1 MRESVGGTL
10 LLQIVLVFLTVY
22 IGFMAIVI
30 NYGRVFRYK
39 NAIINAIEQNE
50 GYGLCTDISTMVK
63 RLGYNGDYVISAT
76 MTEKGAIYSVKVY
89 IDFQVPLVRTK
100 LSIPISGETRLVD
113 TVFTDKLDDDF
124 TCTQKDY

>member
-30 NYGRVFRYK
+30 NYGRTFRYK

-50 GYGLCTDISTMVK
+50 GYGTCSDVSAMVK
-63 RLGYNGDYVISAT
+63 GLGYNGNYVISAI
-76 MTEKGAIYSVKVY
+76 MTDKGAIYTVKVY
-89 IDFQVPLVRTK
+89 IEFQIPLVRTK
-100 LSIPISGETRLVD
+100 LSIPISGETRLID
-113 TVFTDKLDDDF
+113 TVFKDEIDKGF
-124 TCTQKDY
+124 TCTQNNY

>member
-39 NAIINAIEQNE
+39 NAVINKIEQNE
-50 GYGLCTDISTMVK
+50 GYANCESIESMV
-63 RLGYNGDYVISAT
+63 RGLGYLNDYKVSYT
-76 MTEKGAIYSVKVY
+76 TTSKGAIYSVELY
-89 IDFQVPLVRTK
+89 ITFNLPLINNTIKIPVR
-100 LSIPISGETRLVD
+100 GETRLINTVYNDLDVD
-113 TVFTDKLDDDF
+113 GMVCPL
-124 TCTQKDY
+124 

>member
-30 NYGRVFRYK
+30 NYGKVFRYK
-39 NAIINAIEQNE
+39 NAIINKIEQNE
-50 GYGLCTDISTMVK
+50 GYGTCTDIKDMVSEV
-63 RLGYNGDYVISAT
+63 GYTGKYNISHVT
-76 MTEKGAIYSVKVY
+76 TSRGAIYKVQIY
-89 IDFQVPLVRTK
+89 ITFQLPLVRTTIE
-100 LSIPISGETRLVD
+100 IPVTGETRLID
-113 TVFTDKLDDDF
+113 TVYDNLDEEG

>member
-39 NAIINAIEQNE
+39 NAIINKIEQNE
-50 GYGLCTDISTMVK
+50 GYANCESIDSMIKS
-63 RLGYNGDYVISAT
+63 LGYLYDYKVSYT
-76 MTEKGAIYSVKVY
+76 TTSKGAIYDVEIY
-89 IDFQVPLVRTK
+89 IIFNLPLVRTAVK
-100 LSIPISGETRLVD
+100 IPVKGETRLID
-113 TVFTDKLDDDF
+113 TTYNGLGADDMV
-124 TCTQKDY
+124 CSV

>member
-30 NYGRVFRYK
+30 NYGKIFRYK
-39 NAIINAIEQNE
+39 NAIINKIEQNE
-50 GYGLCTDISTMVK
+50 GYGTCTDIKDMVSDV
-63 RLGYNGDYVISAT
+63 GYTGDYVISHVT
-76 MTEKGAIYSVKVY
+76 TSKGAIYNVKIY
-89 IDFQVPLVRTK
+89 ITFQLPIVRTAIK
-100 LSIPISGETRLVD
+100 IPITGETRLID
-113 TVFTDKLDDDF
+113 TVFNDLDEEG